1 MTRGEE
7 HPSAGDPEGTSC
19 LQKALSPCL
28 DEPCSLPGT
37 LPASWGSKCGEGGEA
52 LVYEVDLPA
61 HCSEEVTSLAS
72 LLSQGGRAGGAPCE
86 LPAQCYGLPPPAP
99 CPSVHVPAGQTLSV
113 DR

>member
-72 LLSQGGRAGGAPCE
+72 LLTQGERAGRPASS
-86 LPAQCYGLPPPAP
+86 LPSAMACHRLHPVHLST
-99 CPSVHVPAGQTLSV
+99 CPQGRPYL
-113 DR
+113 